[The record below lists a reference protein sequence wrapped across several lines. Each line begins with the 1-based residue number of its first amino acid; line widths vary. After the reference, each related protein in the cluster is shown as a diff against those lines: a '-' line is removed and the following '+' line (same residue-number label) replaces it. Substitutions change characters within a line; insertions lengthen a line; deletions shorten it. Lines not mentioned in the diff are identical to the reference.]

1 MKRVSSTPYKYH
13 VFVSFSDL
21 FPEEEVPSV
30 IDIIRHYPRSTI
42 IQVVCTLGQFYGE
55 GDIECL
61 KLFFSPENRH
71 QYLEIEKRLN
81 RFLSTAVFP
90 DAKYFFSSFVTG
102 LELLRYSFS
111 LPPAT
116 DEDILPI
123 EEFEWQLFRTLLI
136 INQNTLCRFRSKE
149 ELNKYQ
155 LVYLNNLCYVDIGK
169 DLDTLLF
176 QQLIYSYYFFTFL
189 EKTSDKTRALLDAF
203 QNHYSATW
211 RQYILIIVSLYIL
224 LKKDGT
230 GKLNKDLTLD
240 KTGTLKKSVLDKIS
254 MPTASIYK
262 YSSENKDD
270 RLGNSDYRYFRE
282 FPLIDEENSYV
293 LYSPSI
299 VLGKL
304 YNSLFFDFAAI
315 NQTLPKKQ
323 RIGNVP
329 QLFQEDFIQN
339 HLLVQFTKSIC
350 CNRYHLCLESSMK
363 NKHPKKN
370 DTELGPPDLLIKAHK
385 YVVLFECKDIRLNG
399 WIKEQKDYE
408 LIIQELEGKIIGL
421 HDNHKGIG
429 QLAGHLKSIREGHF
443 PWERISPGKKVY
455 PVLILSDPS
464 IIQEGLYGIV
474 NDRYEETLHNN
485 HLRSIAAN
493 RPLVL
498 MSVFT
503 LYKYSN
509 LFQKKGFAYYFEHY
523 YSFLKVTGEKEVSFD
538 QYMGWQSFNMKKQI
552 GIILADLK
560 KHNGS
565 PAILG

>member
-1 MKRVSSTPYKYH
+1 MKKLSPTPYNYH

-55 GDIECL
+55 GEIERY
-61 KLFFSPENRH
+61 KLFFSPENHH
-71 QYLEIEKRLN
+71 QYLEIEKRFN
-81 RFLSTAVFP
+81 RFLSRAVFP
-90 DAKYFFSSFVTG
+90 NAKYYFSSFVTG

-111 LPPAT
+111 LPLAT
-116 DEDILPI
+116 DEDTLPI
-123 EEFEWQLFRTLLI
+123 EEYEWQLFRALLI
-136 INQNTLCRFRSKE
+136 INQNTICRFKSKKD
-149 ELNKYQ
+149 LNKYQ

-176 QQLIYSYYFFTFL
+176 QQLVYSYFFFTFL
-189 EKTSDKTRALLDAF
+189 EKNHEKTHALLEAF

-211 RQYILIIVSLYIL
+211 RQYVLIIVSLFIL
-224 LKKDGT
+224 LKKEGT

-254 MPTASIYK
+254 MSTTSIFK
-262 YSSENKDD
+262 YSSDNKDD

-282 FPLIDEENSYV
+282 FPLIDEEDSYV

-304 YNSLFFDFAAI
+304 YNSLFFDFVTI
-315 NQTLPKKQ
+315 NQALPQKQ
-323 RIGNVP
+323 RIGNVH
-329 QLFQEDFIQN
+329 QLFQEDYIQN

-350 CNRYHLCLESSMK
+350 LNRYQLCTELSMTC
-363 NKHPKKN
+363 NYPKKKDN
-370 DTELGPPDLLIKAHK
+370 ELGPPDLLLKAHK

-421 HDNHKGIG
+421 QDNHKGIG

-455 PVLILSDPS
+455 PVLILSDPN

-474 NDRYEETLHNN
+474 SDRYEETLHNN
-485 HLRSIAAN
+485 HIRRIAAN

-538 QYMGWQSFNMKKQI
+538 QYMGWQSFNMKKQV

-560 KHNGS
+560 KHNS
-565 PAILG
+565 LPAISG